1 MAKRTIRA
9 GIVTYRA
16 ADGREG
22 MFGFLGDEVDVHAE
36 DIERFDR
43 LNPEA
48 PEVGETDEVEDG
60 TAGSEVELP
69 AGEPSEEWSNK
80 QLDAYA
86 DAHGI
91 DIKAAKNKADKLA
104 AFAAAASA

>member
-9 GIVTYRA
+9 GIATYRS

-22 MFGFLGDEVDVHAE
+22 AFGFLGDEVDVHK
-36 DIERFDR
+36 DDLERFDR
-43 LNPEA
+43 FNPA
-48 PEVGETDEVEDG
+48 PPEVNQEEIEE
-60 TAGSEVELP
+60 SVELP
-69 AGEPSEEWSNK
+69 AGDPTDAWSNK
-80 QLDAYA
+80 ELDAYA

-91 DIKAAKNKADKLA
+91 DIKTAKNKAEKLA

>member
-9 GIVTYRA
+9 GIATYRA

-22 MFGFLGDEVDVHAE
+22 VFGFLGDEVDVHE
-36 DIERFDR
+36 DDLERFDR
-43 LNPEA
+43 LNPAE
-48 PEVGETDEVEDG
+48 PEVEPEE
-60 TAGSEVELP
+60 AEESVELP
-69 AGEPSEEWSNK
+69 LGEPAEDWSNK
-80 QLDAYA
+80 ELDAYA

-91 DIKAAKNKADKLA
+91 DIKAAKNKAEKLA

>member
-22 MFGFLGDEVDVHAE
+22 AYGFLGDEVDVHE
-36 DIERFDR
+36 DDLERFDR
-43 LNPEA
+43 LNPAE
-48 PEVGETDEVEDG
+48 
-60 TAGSEVELP
+60 SEVE
-69 AGEPSEEWSNK
+69 SEDTEESVKIPQGDPTDAWSNK
-80 QLDAYA
+80 ELDAYA

-91 DIKAAKNKADKLA
+91 DIKAAKNKTEKLA
-104 AFAAAASA
+104 AFAAASA

>member
-9 GIVTYRA
+9 GIMTYRA

-22 MFGFLGDEVDVHAE
+22 VFGFLGDEVDVHK
-36 DIERFDR
+36 DDLERFDR
-43 LNPEA
+43 LNPAE
-48 PEVGETDEVEDG
+48 PEVESEETDKSVQIPEGDP
-60 TAGSEVELP
+60 TDA
-69 AGEPSEEWSNK
+69 WSNN

-91 DIKAAKNKADKLA
+91 DIKAAKNKAEKLA